1 MLSWSVNFSWLMDD
15 LMAHYRS
22 NYRVQA
28 MAALTGHTRFADFTA
43 PKVWSGSVDTQSLP
57 VLGVLTP
64 QEGFRMESFT
74 TSERKTL
81 MQIAIR
87 RAGGDDVEDI
97 LDEDSA
103 FVEALVTGALR
114 QQNQFCFLRET
125 SIVSNADGARNIG
138 TLVMGFE
145 ITSLRAPATLPD
157 TP

>member
-1 MLSWSVNFSWLMDD
+1 
-15 LMAHYRS
+15 MAHYRS
-22 NYRVQA
+22 DYRAQA
-28 MAALTGHTRFADFTA
+28 MAALTGNARFSAFTA
-43 PKVWSGSVDTQSLP
+43 PKVWSGSVDVDSLP

-114 QQNQFCFLRET
+114 QTNQFCFLRET
-125 SIVSNADGARNIG
+125 SIVSNADGAKNIG

-145 ITSLRAPATLPD
+145 ITSLRPPAALPE